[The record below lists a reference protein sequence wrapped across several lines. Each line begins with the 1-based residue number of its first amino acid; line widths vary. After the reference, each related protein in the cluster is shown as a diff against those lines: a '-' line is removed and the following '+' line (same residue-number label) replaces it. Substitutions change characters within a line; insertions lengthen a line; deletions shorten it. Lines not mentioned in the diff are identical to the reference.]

1 MGAWCAMK
9 SRQWQSAGNARADR
23 RADDISAVLSAGPL
37 LRLCRPNVM
46 HAKKYYRHPELRNEM
61 LPVDVVLH
69 PSWWHAHA
77 GITFDEDFFYHPAKR
92 VEGERRMEQVLHERF
107 GRHGLGA
114 DHDRDLPVIGA
125 VHNAAGFMV
134 SEMLGCEVRYRADGA
149 PDVIPAG
156 REKLDIDPEQPFRS
170 AAARRYERLRD
181 QLKTRHGRVLGDIN
195 WGGVLNIAM
204 DLRGQ
209 EVFLDMV
216 DDADRIKRQLRLL
229 AGVLERFAG
238 GIQAETGTS
247 SISVNRNVRHLGE
260 PVFLHSECSHTMIS
274 VEDYEEFLLPIDAAW
289 SERHRPFGIHHCG
302 KDPHRFAASYAKLPR
317 LDFLDLGWG
326 GDVALLRRH
335 LPHTFFN
342 IRLDPVGILGQTPA
356 EICATVTRLVRQSD
370 NPWLTG
376 VCCINMDRSVSD
388 AQIGAI
394 FDTAAE
400 LRKEYVAEEVA

>member
-1 MGAWCAMK
+1 MNAK
-9 SRQWQSAGNARADR
+9 SYYRN
-23 RADDISAVLSAGPL
+23 PL
-37 LRLCRPNVM
+37 LQ
-46 HAKKYYRHPELRNEM
+46 NEM

-92 VEGERRMEQVLHERF
+92 VESERRMEYVLHQRF
-107 GRHGLGA
+107 GRYNLGA

-125 VHNAAGFMV
+125 VHNAAGFLV
-134 SEMLGCEVRYRADGA
+134 SEMLGCEVRYKADGA

-156 REKLDIDPEQPFRS
+156 RDKLEVDPDQPFRS
-170 AAARRYERLRD
+170 PAAKRYEQLRD
-181 QLKTRHGRVLGDIN
+181 QLKIRYGRVLGDIN
-195 WGGVLNIAM
+195 WGGVLNIAL

-216 DDADRIKRQLRLL
+216 DDPATTGTQFRKLADVID
-229 AGVLERFAG
+229 RFAS
-238 GIQAETGTS
+238 GIQSETGTS
-247 SISVNRNVRHLGE
+247 SISVNRNVRHFKY

-274 VEDYEEFLLPIDAAW
+274 VENYEEFLMPIDIEW
-289 SERHRPFGIHHCG
+289 SRRHQPYGIHHCG
-302 KDPHRFAASYAKLPR
+302 KDPHRFAASYAKLPQ

-342 IRLDPVGILGQTPA
+342 LRLDPVSIVRQTPA
-356 EICATVTRLVRQSD
+356 EIRETVARLVRQSD

-376 VCCINMDRSVSD
+376 VCCINMDHTVTD
-388 AQIGAI
+388 DQICAI
-394 FDTAAE
+394 FDSVTE
-400 LRKEYVAEEVA
+400 LRKEYRGSGVLE